1 MTEQT
6 FDYVLLRANSDL
18 LRSESMNAGVV
29 VFNDGNTC
37 VLIDSSRKRL
47 PALHPDFG
55 RMDLSLWA
63 EQIQGELRKH
73 PQASQR
79 VMLPLLC
86 APFKVDN
93 DLGRT
98 TGADA
103 SAQAHSLFERLVGGQ
118 RASIPAL
125 KSTIVRQTKL
135 ARELRDWFKAAKV
148 FSSKV
153 EDLSK
158 HRVIANYPVA
168 PASDLYADFA
178 MMNGRL
184 HVMETLDLRG
194 VDHLTP
200 AMRGSAAI
208 KGITLDEVGESDNA
222 IAVIM
227 ASDYGIAKPVI
238 SLVSRYA
245 DDVYELTAQGEKQR
259 FADFMSKSLHCE
271 TMLLPLN

>member
-6 FDYVLLRANSDL
+6 FNFVLLRANPDA

-29 VFNDGNTC
+29 VFNAENTC
-37 VLIDSSRKRL
+37 VLIDSSKKRL
-47 PALHPDFG
+47 SALHPDFG

-63 EQIQGELRKH
+63 EQIQAELRKL
-73 PQASQR
+73 PEESQK
-79 VMLPLLC
+79 VMLPMLC
-86 APFKVDN
+86 APFKADR
-93 DLGRT
+93 DFGQT
-98 TGADA
+98 IGSDA
-103 SAQAHSLFERLVGGQ
+103 STQARSLFERFVGNQKATLPISKGLP
-118 RASIPAL
+118 I
-125 KSTIVRQTKL
+125 RQTKL
-135 ARELRDWFKAAKV
+135 TRELRDWFKAAKV

-158 HRVIANYPVA
+158 HRVISNYPVS

-178 MMNGRL
+178 LMNGRL

-200 AMRGSAAI
+200 TLRGGAAI
-208 KGITLDEVGESDNA
+208 KGITLDEIGKEDNA

-227 ASDYGIAKPVI
+227 ASDYGVAKPAI

-245 DDVYELTAQGEKQR
+245 DDVYDLSALGEKQR
-259 FADFMSKSLHCE
+259 FADFVVASLHCGK
-271 TMLLPLN
+271 MALPLN